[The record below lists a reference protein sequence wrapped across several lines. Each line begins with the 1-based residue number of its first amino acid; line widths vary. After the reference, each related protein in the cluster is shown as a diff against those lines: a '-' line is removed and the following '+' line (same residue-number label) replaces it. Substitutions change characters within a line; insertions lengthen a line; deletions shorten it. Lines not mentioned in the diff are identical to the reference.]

1 MKRLVIT
8 IARSAAKEY
17 RDLPERAAGKVRDAI
32 DALALDPRP
41 PGRSKKLRASGG
53 LYRVRVGDYR
63 VVYGVDD
70 ERGIV
75 DVIHIRHRKDAYRD
89 L

>member
-1 MKRLVIT
+1 MKRFAIT

-17 RDLPERAAGKVRDAI
+17 RGLPARTAGKVRDAI

-41 PGRSKKLRASGG
+41 AGRSKKLRASGG

-75 DVIHIRHRKDAYRD
+75 DIIHIRHRKDAYKD